1 MLFVKFKAIRRVDRF
16 AFVEFAKYSFFD
28 SCGGKFANF
37 DFMSVNLQGCITPFA
52 KEGKFMPISLKQI
65 LDIFDYSQA

>member
-1 MLFVKFKAIRRVDRF
+1 MKFKAIRRVDRF

-52 KEGKFMPISLKQI
+52 KEGKIYAYKLKTNPGY
-65 LDIFDYSQA
+65 F